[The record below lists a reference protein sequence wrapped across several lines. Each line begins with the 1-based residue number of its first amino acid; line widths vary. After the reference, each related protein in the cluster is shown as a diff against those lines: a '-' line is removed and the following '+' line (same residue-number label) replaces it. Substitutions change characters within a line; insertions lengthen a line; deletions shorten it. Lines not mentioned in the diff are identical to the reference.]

1 MTAIANPSEHLRHTI
16 APPDGVHLNRRT
28 REVEIRWPDG
38 RTDRLSCLA
47 LRAACACSSCLHAKR
62 SGRLALYDAEITVVE
77 AKPFGVSGLQ
87 LFFSDGHS
95 RGVFPWAYLR
105 ELGEAA

>member
-1 MTAIANPSEHLRHTI
+1 MTTNANPREHLRHTV
-16 APPDGVHLNRRT
+16 AAPDGVHLNRRM
-28 REVEIRWPDG
+28 REVEISWPDG
-38 RTDRLSCLA
+38 RTDKLSCLA

-62 SGRLALYDAEITVVE
+62 SGRLALYDADITIVD

-105 ELGEAA
+105 ELGEVE